1 MIRDKRLFESIASAI
16 KFNANTLILLMLLC
30 TLPASAQVTSSTIT
44 GNVTDGVEPLPGAL
58 VLALHEPSG
67 TRYTALANGEGEF
80 RLEGLRTGG
89 PYRLEATFVGFN
101 KGVVEKIT
109 LRLGETYRCQ
119 MALQTNNQLDE
130 VVIIGKGATELKTG
144 ASNHIT
150 RADINATPNISR
162 NLNDL
167 ARLSPYFMDG
177 EYGGRNGGMNNFSID
192 GSNFNYNM
200 GLDRVKLPGG
210 GTPISVDAIEEIQV
224 VTSAFDVKQS
234 NFMGASINAITKS
247 GTNNLSA
254 SAYGYFKNEHLRGNK
269 VDDMELSAR
278 QKEQR
283 NIYGFTVGGPIVK
296 NKLFY
301 FVNAE
306 YEDIPYPIHKWRLS
320 TDGKEDAQQMIS
332 RVTAADM
339 ERFANDLI
347 SMYGYNPGSWTDFNG
362 KNNSFRVISRFDW
375 NINDHH
381 HLMVRYNQVNTKK
394 DNNVVGAALSLGQA
408 PTSIYSQ
415 TFRNS
420 TWKSIDNVYSLSA
433 ELSSN
438 FGWGMSNVLR
448 GSFTFNDANNRECE
462 GDFPTVDILKEDDGG
477 VSRAWLNAGYDQ
489 HAWRNGIKEKSWSV
503 TDNFTI
509 STGRHQISLGGA
521 FESTTASNCY
531 MRYGAGYY
539 RYASYDDFINKRA
552 PIAFAFCYSLTG
564 EERALADITYNRLSF
579 YAQDEWNVNDRF
591 NIQYGVRMDMPM
603 YTNHR
608 YENPA
613 VAELDFNGK
622 KLNTGEWPKS
632 IPLFAPRL
640 GFNYKLDEEGSIIL
654 RGGTGIFTGRFPLI
668 ILSKMQE
675 RSGMLQHSI
684 QIKDKNDPLLKYF
697 EGKGILTPNQ
707 ILAEVPNM
715 PEELRNRFPQQAGA
729 SATASNL
736 VTIDRKFKMPQ
747 LWKST
752 LAIDFKLPT
761 SFDAGLTLEG
771 SYSKDINAMHIY
783 DANID
788 PAKATA
794 NQFEGPDQR
803 YFYPGRQQS
812 LYYADRGYAYVLTN
826 TTKGYSANFVAQA
839 YARPVQNLHL
849 MAAYTYT
856 VSKTIDSM
864 NSNQIENMASNLP
877 TVNGYNYATVGNA
890 LYLRSPHRVLATA
903 TYRINYARN
912 HASTDISLLYEGRH
926 GAAYSYTYD
935 GDMNNDGVNNDLLY
949 IPANKEELI
958 FQDKKVGDV
967 TFTADE
973 QRDAFWAFINKDPYL
988 KKHKGEYAKA
998 NAAYSPWMHR
1008 FDLRVVQEFG
1018 LKVGK
1023 KEHRLQLNLDVMNI
1037 GNLLNSKWGTQKTTQ
1052 AGAPK
1057 PLKRVGVTENNQPI
1071 YTMSTYKDSEGQNR
1085 LVDKTFTSYLNSNN
1099 CWQLQLGVRYL
1110 FH

>member
-1 MIRDKRLFESIASAI
+1 
-16 KFNANTLILLMLLC
+16 
-30 TLPASAQVTSSTIT
+30 
-44 GNVTDGVEPLPGAL
+44 
-58 VLALHEPSG
+58 
-67 TRYTALANGEGEF
+67 
-80 RLEGLRTGG
+80 
-89 PYRLEATFVGFN
+89 
-101 KGVVEKIT
+101 
-109 LRLGETYRCQ
+109 
-119 MALQTNNQLDE
+119 
-130 VVIIGKGATELKTG
+130 
-144 ASNHIT
+144 
-150 RADINATPNISR
+150 
-162 NLNDL
+162 
-167 ARLSPYFMDG
+167 
-177 EYGGRNGGMNNFSID
+177 
-192 GSNFNYNM
+192 
-200 GLDRVKLPGG
+200 
-210 GTPISVDAIEEIQV
+210 
-224 VTSAFDVKQS
+224 
-234 NFMGASINAITKS
+234 
-247 GTNNLSA
+247 
-254 SAYGYFKNEHLRGNK
+254 
-269 VDDMELSAR
+269 
-278 QKEQR
+278 
-283 NIYGFTVGGPIVK
+283 
-296 NKLFY
+296 
-301 FVNAE
+301 
-306 YEDIPYPIHKWRLS
+306 
-320 TDGKEDAQQMIS
+320 
-332 RVTAADM
+332 
-339 ERFANDLI
+339 
-347 SMYGYNPGSWTDFNG
+347 
-362 KNNSFRVISRFDW
+362 
-375 NINDHH
+375 
-381 HLMVRYNQVNTKK
+381 
-394 DNNVVGAALSLGQA
+394 
-408 PTSIYSQ
+408 
-415 TFRNS
+415 
-420 TWKSIDNVYSLSA
+420 
-433 ELSSN
+433 
-438 FGWGMSNVLR
+438 
-448 GSFTFNDANNRECE
+448 
-462 GDFPTVDILKEDDGG
+462 
-477 VSRAWLNAGYDQ
+477 
-489 HAWRNGIKEKSWSV
+489 
-503 TDNFTI
+503 
-509 STGRHQISLGGA
+509 
-521 FESTTASNCY
+521 
-531 MRYGAGYY
+531 
-539 RYASYDDFINKRA
+539 
-552 PIAFAFCYSLTG
+552 
-564 EERALADITYNRLSF
+564 
-579 YAQDEWNVNDRF
+579 
-591 NIQYGVRMDMPM
+591 
-603 YTNHR
+603 
-608 YENPA
+608 
-613 VAELDFNGK
+613 
-622 KLNTGEWPKS
+622 
-632 IPLFAPRL
+632 
-640 GFNYKLDEEGSIIL
+640 
-654 RGGTGIFTGRFPLI
+654 
-668 ILSKMQE
+668 
-675 RSGMLQHSI
+675 MLQHSI